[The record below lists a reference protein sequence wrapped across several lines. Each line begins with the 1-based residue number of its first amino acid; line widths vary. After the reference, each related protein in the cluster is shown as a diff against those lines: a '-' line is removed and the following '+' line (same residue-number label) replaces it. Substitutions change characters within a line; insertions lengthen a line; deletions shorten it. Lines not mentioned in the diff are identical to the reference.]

1 MSALKIGT
9 EMTPGT
15 SHAHSVDHW
24 VNLKLIALASYPLTS
39 SAFQGAGVGMR
50 HRKEPGIYTAVL
62 VDLSLGQIICL
73 SHSAGKLSS
82 GPGHPPASGFCTET
96 LGIASDSPQF

>member
-1 MSALKIGT
+1 MRNCPNHGAGSWGTADLLHSLPFMSALKIGT

-39 SAFQGAGVGMR
+39 SAFQGAGVGMG

-62 VDLSLGQIICL
+62 VDLSLG
-73 SHSAGKLSS
+73 
-82 GPGHPPASGFCTET
+82 
-96 LGIASDSPQF
+96 